1 VSADLDALLTCLYV
15 LVDDLLPARRRCGRP
30 PRISDSELV
39 CLAVAQVLLDCPSER
54 RFLRLARRRLGHLF
68 PYIPGQS
75 GFNKRLRALAPQ
87 LLAAIT
93 LLARLSP
100 SFCERLRLLDSTPV
114 PCAASRETV
123 RRSALAGY
131 GGYGYCRS
139 HSRWFWGFRLYLLC
153 APDGL
158 PVGFELAAA
167 NAPERLVA
175 AELLERVLQPGET
188 VLCDK
193 GFAGREFEQ
202 HVRTLGGVLIRPDRK
217 DEQPRFGSLGR
228 IRQWIESTFDTLKDQ
243 LSLERH
249 RGRTLTGLVSRIA
262 RRLLALTAA
271 ILHNWTHTT
280 PAANSPP
287 TTTKESIV

>member
-1 VSADLDALLTCLYV
+1 
-15 LVDDLLPARRRCGRP
+15 
-30 PRISDSELV
+30 
-39 CLAVAQVLLDCPSER
+39 
-54 RFLRLARRRLGHLF
+54 
-68 PYIPGQS
+68 
-75 GFNKRLRALAPQ
+75 
-87 LLAAIT
+87 
-93 LLARLSP
+93 
-100 SFCERLRLLDSTPV
+100 V

-271 ILHNWTHTT
+271 ILHNWIHAT
-280 PAANSPP
+280 PGRKLTAYDH
-287 TTTKESIV
+287 